1 MQSVLWGA
9 RRLREA
15 GVPVPRR
22 EAEDLLAHVLS
33 QPRHAWYLAPDA
45 PLTADEA
52 ARMRSLVTSRADG
65 DPLQYLLGTETFC
78 GLEFDVT
85 PDVLIP
91 RPETEGVVE
100 AARRFF
106 AERRPAGASPA
117 VVDVGTGSGCI
128 ALALARAVPDA
139 TVYATDCSR
148 AALAVAAR
156 NAARLGVEDRVVFLA
171 GDLLCPLQLAEARVD
186 LIVSNPPYVADDE
199 WPRLQREVRREP
211 SLALRGGADGLDLYR
226 RLVVEAGAVLRAD
239 GAMVLELGFGQ
250 EEAVGRLANA
260 AGFDVE
266 RVDPDFQRIPRVMVL
281 RAREVSRSI
290 DVDRFAMPGRERDR
304 LGCA

>member
-15 GVPVPRR
+15 GVPAPSR

-33 QPRHAWYLAPDA
+33 QPRHAWYLDPDA

-52 ARMRSLVTSRADG
+52 ARMRSLVASRADG
-65 DPLQYLLGTETFC
+65 NPLQYLLGTETFC
-78 GLEFDVT
+78 GLELDVT

-100 AARRFF
+100 AARRILV
-106 AERRPAGASPA
+106 ERRPAGPLPA
-117 VVDVGTGSGCI
+117 VADVGTGSGCI

-139 TVYATDCSR
+139 VVYATDCSR
-148 AALAVAAR
+148 AALAVAVR
-156 NAARLGVEDRVVFLA
+156 NATRLGLEHRVVFLA
-171 GDLLCPLQLAEARVD
+171 GDLLRPVQVSEARVD

-199 WPRLQREVRREP
+199 WSRLQREVRREP
-211 SLALRGGADGLDLYR
+211 PLALRGGADGLDLYR
-226 RLVVEAGAVLRAD
+226 RLVSEAGAVLTAG

-250 EEAVGRLANA
+250 DEAVARLADA

-281 RAREVSRSI
+281 RARDRQRESGVN
-290 DVDRFAMPGRERDR
+290 RFALPGRRRDS
-304 LGCA
+304 LECA